1 MKLVRVKVHNFRGY
15 NDAEVNIDDQMTTII
30 GKNDVGKS
38 TIVDALEIFFNNS
51 VVKIDKNDLNIHAEN
66 DQSVSISCEFSCL
79 PQNIII
85 DSTQRTNLND
95 EYLVNSN
102 GNLEIKKVYDFSKK
116 TITPEIFAITK
127 YPDNP
132 ELADLLY
139 LTHTK
144 LVSALKKLPNP
155 IQNSVESLVA
165 NAPIRM
171 AIRSAYKIQSFSTK
185 EIDLKK
191 VDGKSL
197 WNKIE
202 ASLPIYALFQS
213 DRPSNDSD
221 SEVQDPMNVAIRESL
236 SKATKDLENIQNKV
250 KEEVTEVA
258 KVTISKLK
266 EMDPEVAKGL
276 EPVYQGDP
284 KWDKLFQFKIED
296 EQGIPLNKRGSG
308 VRRLVLLNF
317 FRAKVDM
324 NNEALMT
331 NGLIYAVEEP
341 ETAQHPDNQRKI
353 MKSLLELGKRINCQ
367 ILITTHLAETAK
379 MAPDSGVRLI
389 KREHGV
395 TEVLGDED
403 ALSMAAKEVGLFANV
418 SATKIVFYVEGP
430 SDVTFFRTLSKVLNQ
445 YDAQKYLDF
454 TNTQELLIV
463 PMGGGNLSQWVT
475 LKYLKSLNLP
485 SFYLFDRDMNQDHK
499 VEVDELKDDPQCLF
513 ASLTDQREIENYV
526 SPATIERYFSK
537 IVGNGFNM
545 PSLDSNSDV
554 SKTLKKAGIRKRE
567 THLKETL
574 ASEVTSEMTAE
585 EFFANDRSDFMS
597 KLLEKLSHEVSMR
610 RKS

>member
-1 MKLVRVKVHNFRGY
+1 M
-15 NDAEVNIDDQMTTII
+15 
-30 GKNDVGKS
+30 
-38 TIVDALEIFFNNS
+38 
-51 VVKIDKNDLNIHAEN
+51 
-66 DQSVSISCEFSCL
+66 
-79 PQNIII
+79 
-85 DSTQRTNLND
+85 
-95 EYLVNSN
+95 
-102 GNLEIKKVYDFSKK
+102 
-116 TITPEIFAITK
+116 
-127 YPDNP
+127 
-132 ELADLLY
+132 
-139 LTHTK
+139 
-144 LVSALKKLPNP
+144 
-155 IQNSVESLVA
+155 A

-341 ETAQHPDNQRKI
+341 ETA
-353 MKSLLELGKRINCQ
+353 
-367 ILITTHLAETAK
+367 
-379 MAPDSGVRLI
+379 
-389 KREHGV
+389 
-395 TEVLGDED
+395 
-403 ALSMAAKEVGLFANV
+403 
-418 SATKIVFYVEGP
+418 
-430 SDVTFFRTLSKVLNQ
+430 
-445 YDAQKYLDF
+445 
-454 TNTQELLIV
+454 
-463 PMGGGNLSQWVT
+463 
-475 LKYLKSLNLP
+475 
-485 SFYLFDRDMNQDHK
+485 
-499 VEVDELKDDPQCLF
+499 
-513 ASLTDQREIENYV
+513 
-526 SPATIERYFSK
+526 
-537 IVGNGFNM
+537 
-545 PSLDSNSDV
+545 
-554 SKTLKKAGIRKRE
+554 
-567 THLKETL
+567 
-574 ASEVTSEMTAE
+574 
-585 EFFANDRSDFMS
+585 
-597 KLLEKLSHEVSMR
+597 
-610 RKS
+610 

>member
-1 MKLVRVKVHNFRGY
+1 MKLVRVKIHNFRGY

-51 VVKIDKNDLNIHAEN
+51 VVKIDKNDLNIHAGN

-116 TITPEIFAITK
+116 TIAPEIFAITK

-258 KVTISKLK
+258 KVTISKLR

-276 EPVYQGDP
+276 EPAPRGFGSSVPDRP
-284 KWDKLFQFKIED
+284 D
-296 EQGIPLNKRGSG
+296 GIQ
-308 VRRLVLLNF
+308 
-317 FRAKVDM
+317 A
-324 NNEALMT
+324 
-331 NGLIYAVEEP
+331 
-341 ETAQHPDNQRKI
+341 
-353 MKSLLELGKRINCQ
+353 
-367 ILITTHLAETAK
+367 
-379 MAPDSGVRLI
+379 
-389 KREHGV
+389 
-395 TEVLGDED
+395 
-403 ALSMAAKEVGLFANV
+403 
-418 SATKIVFYVEGP
+418 
-430 SDVTFFRTLSKVLNQ
+430 TLSHQ
-445 YDAQKYLDF
+445 
-454 TNTQELLIV
+454 
-463 PMGGGNLSQWVT
+463 
-475 LKYLKSLNLP
+475 
-485 SFYLFDRDMNQDHK
+485 
-499 VEVDELKDDPQCLF
+499 
-513 ASLTDQREIENYV
+513 
-526 SPATIERYFSK
+526 
-537 IVGNGFNM
+537 
-545 PSLDSNSDV
+545 
-554 SKTLKKAGIRKRE
+554 
-567 THLKETL
+567 
-574 ASEVTSEMTAE
+574 
-585 EFFANDRSDFMS
+585 
-597 KLLEKLSHEVSMR
+597 
-610 RKS
+610 